1 MECTTKVTGKENSTL
16 ECFVGRSQGQVL
28 VPEPSSTRA
37 PGVYNAV
44 VTTSKAGGT
53 CSTGST
59 DVLTDGLGSESQFLP
74 LVPQKPSPL
83 KTDHPSSPSTTSHVA
98 DEWYAHTRRPRRS
111 FSADFKLKAVLYY
124 KQGNTKAATAKHFGI
139 HRKRIQEWIQ
149 QEGFLRCSPSNR
161 RRMTQT
167 MAGASKVE
175 KGEVQSEGS
184 VKGAD
189 GSPLSATE
197 RISESDLSHAG
208 TLTHIQTLPTLPLQL
223 AASQDDGVGP
233 PVSACFVA
241 VLPTTRGIP
250 AGRQDTM
257 HNTTPVGACSG
268 VSLKQPV
275 HSVPPIPSPHTTP
288 SLIPPPHS
296 TAPSMSLAQSTPPV
310 IPPSHTTSSSSSLV
324 PIASS
329 HLPASKATLEGNI
342 AFLRSLSDE
351 SVGTLLDAMN
361 LSKYKA
367 RFLAEQVDGEL
378 LFSLGES
385 ELRELGVESGLH
397 QLKLLKL
404 VQGIYSAETFLRK
417 AR

>member
-1 MECTTKVTGKENSTL
+1 MECTTKLTGKENSKL

-28 VPEPSSTRA
+28 VPEPVSTRA
-37 PGVYNAV
+37 PGDYNAV
-44 VTTSKAGGT
+44 VTTSKAGW
-53 CSTGST
+53 TGSR
-59 DVLTDGLGSESQFLP
+59 DVLPDGHGSESHFLP
-74 LVPQKPSPL
+74 LVPQKPSPNSSV
-83 KTDHPSSPSTTSHVA
+83 KTDHPNSPSTAGHVA
-98 DEWYAHTRRPRRS
+98 DECYAHTRRPRRS
-111 FSADFKLKAVLYY
+111 FSTDFKLKAVLYY

-139 HRKRIQEWIQ
+139 HRKRIQEWIL
-149 QEGFLRCSPSNR
+149 QEDVLRCSPSNR

-167 MAGASKVE
+167 MAGGSKAG

-189 GSPLSATE
+189 GSPSTATE
-197 RISESDLSHAG
+197 QTESGLSHDD
-208 TLTHIQTLPTLPLQL
+208 TLTHIQTIPTVPLQL
-223 AASQDDGVGP
+223 AASEVDGVGTP
-233 PVSACFVA
+233 MSACFVA
-241 VLPTTRGIP
+241 VLPTTGGIP
-250 AGRQDTM
+250 AGRRDTM
-257 HNTTPVGACSG
+257 QNTTPAGACSG
-268 VSLKQPV
+268 VSLNQPA
-275 HSVPPIPSPHTTP
+275 HHVPPFPSPQTTPSPIPSSHT
-288 SLIPPPHS
+288 
-296 TAPSMSLAQSTPPV
+296 TAPSISLAQATQPA
-310 IPPSHTTSSSSSLV
+310 IPPSHTTSSPV
-324 PIASS
+324 PNVSS
-329 HLPASKATLEGNI
+329 HLPASKATLESNI

-367 RFLAEQVDGEL
+367 KFLAEQVDGEL